1 MATAAHTRKIY
12 VRSDTTAPSGSDE
25 VDGAIDFQW
34 KSSKTIL
41 DTTDFKD
48 TSGAKTKIAGLEDGS
63 GSIGG
68 DWEQSD
74 APQAA
79 LRTAFDAGSVVYVT
93 DLKDGTNGYTY
104 PCLVEGI
111 DESGAVDG
119 KNEVTYNLT
128 QTGAKIA
135 RP

>member
-1 MATAAHTRKIY
+1 MATAAHTRKIF

-34 KSSKTIL
+34 NSSKTIL

-48 TSGAKTKIAGLEDGS
+48 TTGAKTKLAGLEDGS

-74 APQAA
+74 TPQTA
-79 LRTAFDAGSVVYVT
+79 LRTGFNAGSLVYVT

-104 PCLVEGI
+104 PCLVESI
-111 DESGAVDG
+111 DESGSVDG

-128 QTGAKIA
+128 QSGAKIS